1 MISRKFR
8 SGELVG
14 RKCRLAEGYEIRN
27 GAGQGITRETV
38 CTIVDASY
46 GITIKTE
53 PCPCCGQYSYI
64 RRVDREKLDLI
75 PLG

>member
-1 MISRKFR
+1 MISRKYR
-8 SGELVG
+8 ASELVG

-27 GAGQGITRETV
+27 GAGQGITRSTV

-53 PCPCCGQYSYI
+53 PCPHCGQYCYI
-64 RRVDREKLDLI
+64 RRVDRKELDLI
-75 PLG
+75 PD